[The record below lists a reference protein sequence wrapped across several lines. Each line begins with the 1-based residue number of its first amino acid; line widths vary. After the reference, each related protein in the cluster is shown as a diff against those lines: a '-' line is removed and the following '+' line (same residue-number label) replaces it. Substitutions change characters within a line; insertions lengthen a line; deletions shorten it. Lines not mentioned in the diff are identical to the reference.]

1 MRHRLTPLV
10 PALLFALLAWGCDSA
25 PTSFYEIS
33 GEITDERTGDP
44 IGGAAVSFIS
54 DTGYGAETTA
64 DGDGIYRLAIETDH
78 PFGQVRAEASG
89 YVPKERTVYFDAED
103 RRIDIALRPSGGSM

>member
-10 PALLFALLAWGCDSA
+10 PALLFAFLAWGCESS
-25 PTSFYEIS
+25 PTDFYGLS
-33 GEITDERTGDP
+33 GEITDERTGDG
-44 IGGAAVSFIS
+44 IGGATVSFTS

-64 DGDGIYRLAIETDH
+64 NGDGVYRLEVETDH

-89 YVPKERTVYFDAED
+89 YVPKERTVYFDSAD
-103 RRIDIALRPSGGSM
+103 RRIDIALRPGGSM